1 MVKAYGLDSF
11 VLLSDLKR
19 KKGLNYT
26 TYWDV
31 FNGDADGICAL
42 LQLRFAEPKNSQ
54 LVTGVKRD
62 IELLDRVAAE
72 SGDQI
77 TVLDVSLDKN
87 RDHLKCILNA
97 GADVFYVDHHFAGD
111 IPNSSS
117 LKTLINEAPD
127 VCTSLLINQH
137 LKGAYQEWAIVGT
150 FGDNLKKSAH
160 GLAKSQNLSDSD
172 LAKLERLGI
181 LINYNG
187 YGATVDDLHYHP
199 ADLFNLMLPYKNPL
213 DFISDCAHEY
223 EKLENGY
230 ENDFKSAESANTLF
244 SDNAVAVYVLPDE
257 AWARRVSGVFGNHLA
272 NLNPDRGHAI
282 LTNKADGNFL
292 VSVRAPLNNKKG
304 AAELCRKF
312 PTGGGREAAAGIND
326 LPETMVEDFIAQF
339 RRHYG

>member
-1 MVKAYGLDSF
+1 M
-11 VLLSDLKR
+11 
-19 KKGLNYT
+19 GLNNT

-42 LQLRFAEPKNSQ
+42 LQLRLAEPRNSK
-54 LVTGVKRD
+54 LVTGIKRD
-62 IELLDRVAAE
+62 IALLDRVEAK
-72 SGDQI
+72 SDDQV

-87 RDHLKCILNA
+87 RDHLKCILDA
-97 GADVFYVDHHFAGD
+97 GADVFYVDHHFAGE

-137 LKGAYQEWAIVGT
+137 LKGAYQQWAIVGT

-160 GLAKSQNLSDSD
+160 GLAKSQNLSDLD

-244 SDNAVAVYVLPDE
+244 SDNAVAVYVLPNE

-304 AAELCRKF
+304 AADLCRKF

-326 LPETMVEDFIAQF
+326 LPESMVDDFIAQF
-339 RRHYG
+339 REQYS

>member
-1 MVKAYGLDSF
+1 M
-11 VLLSDLKR
+11 
-19 KKGLNYT
+19 GLNNT

-42 LQLRFAEPKNSQ
+42 LQLRLAEPRNSQ
-54 LVTGVKRD
+54 LVTGIKRD
-62 IELLDRVAAE
+62 IELLDRVAAK
-72 SGDQI
+72 SDDQV

-87 RDHLKCILNA
+87 RDHLKCILDA

-160 GLAKSQNLSDSD
+160 GLAKSQNLSDLD

-199 ADLFNLMLPYKNPL
+199 ADLLNLMLPYKNPL
-213 DFISDCAHEY
+213 DFISNCKHEY
-223 EKLENGY
+223 ESLENGY
-230 ENDFKSAESANTLF
+230 ENDFKSAKNADTLY
-244 SDNAVAVYVLPDE
+244 SDNAVAVYELPNE

-292 VSVRAPLNNKKG
+292 VSVRAPLSNKKG
-304 AAELCRKF
+304 AADLCRKF
-312 PTGGGREAAAGIND
+312 VSGGGREAAAGIND
-326 LPETMVEDFIAQF
+326 LPKSMVDDFIAQF
-339 RRHYG
+339 REQYS

>member
-1 MVKAYGLDSF
+1 M
-11 VLLSDLKR
+11 
-19 KKGLNYT
+19 NNT

-42 LQLRFAEPKNSQ
+42 LQLRLADPKNSQ
-54 LVTGVKRD
+54 LVTGIKRD
-62 IELLDRVAAE
+62 IELLDRVAAKP
-72 SGDQI
+72 GDQV

-87 RDHLKCILNA
+87 RDHLQPILDV
-97 GADVFYVDHHFAGD
+97 GADVFYVDHHFAGE
-111 IPNSSS
+111 IPNSPS

-160 GLAKSQNLSDSD
+160 GLAKSQNLSHSHIT
-172 LAKLERLGI
+172 KLECLGV

-187 YGATVDDLHYHP
+187 YGATVDDLHYDP
-199 ADLFNLMLPYKNPL
+199 ADLFNLMIPYKNPL

-223 EKLENGY
+223 EKLESGY
-230 ENDFKSAESANTLF
+230 ESDLKSAENADTLF
-244 SDNAVAVYVLPDE
+244 SDNAVAVYVLPNE

-292 VSVRAPLNNKKG
+292 VSVRAPLNKKKG
-304 AAELCRKF
+304 AADLCRKF
-312 PTGGGREAAAGIND
+312 PTGGGREAAAGINS
-326 LPETMVEDFIAQF
+326 LPKSMLDDFIAQF
-339 RRHYG
+339 RKQYS

>member
-1 MVKAYGLDSF
+1 MK
-11 VLLSDLKR
+11 
-19 KKGLNYT
+19 YT
-26 TYWDV
+26 TCWDV

-42 LQLRFAEPKNSQ
+42 LQLRLAEPRNSQ
-54 LVTGVKRD
+54 LVTGIKRH
-62 IELLDRVAAE
+62 IELLDRVDAKAD
-72 SGDQI
+72 DQV
-77 TVLDVSLDKN
+77 TVLDLSLDKN
-87 RDHLKCILNA
+87 RVQLKRILDA
-97 GADVFYVDHHFAGD
+97 GADVLYVDHHFAGE
-111 IPNSSS
+111 IPNSPS
-117 LKTLINEAPD
+117 LTTLINEAPD

-137 LKGAYQEWAIVGT
+137 LKGAYQQWAIVGT

-160 GLAKSQNLSDSD
+160 GLAKSQKLSDSD

-187 YGATVDDLHYHP
+187 YGATVDDLYYHP

-213 DFISDCAHEY
+213 DFISNCVLEY

-230 ENDFKSAESANTLF
+230 ESDFKSAQNAEILF
-244 SDNAVAVYVLPDE
+244 SDSTVAVFVLPNK
-257 AWARRVSGVFGNHLA
+257 AWARRVSGVFVNHLA

-282 LTNKADGNFL
+282 LTNKANGNFL
-292 VSVRAPLNNKKG
+292 VSVRAPLSKKRG

-326 LPETMVEDFIAQF
+326 LPESMVEDFIAQF

>member
-1 MVKAYGLDSF
+1 M
-11 VLLSDLKR
+11 DL
-19 KKGLNYT
+19 NNT

-42 LQLRFAEPKNSQ
+42 LQLRLAEPKNSQ
-54 LVTGVKRD
+54 LITGIKRD
-62 IELLDRVAAE
+62 IELLDRVEAK
-72 SGDQI
+72 SDDQV
-77 TVLDVSLDKN
+77 TVLDISLDKN
-87 RDHLKCILNA
+87 RDHLKCILDA
-97 GADVFYVDHHFAGD
+97 GADVFYVDHHFAGE
-111 IPNSSS
+111 IPNSSY

-127 VCTSLLINQH
+127 VCTSLLINQY
-137 LKGAYQEWAIVGT
+137 LKGAYQNWAIVGT

-160 GLAKSQNLSDSD
+160 GLAKSQNLSNLD
-172 LAKLERLGI
+172 LVKLERLGI

-244 SDNAVAVYVLPDE
+244 SDNAVAVYVLPNE
-257 AWARRVSGVFGNHLA
+257 AWARRVSGVFANHLA

-292 VSVRAPLNNKKG
+292 VSVRAPLNNKRG
-304 AAELCRKF
+304 AADLCRKF
-312 PTGGGREAAAGIND
+312 LSGGGREAAAGIND
-326 LPETMVEDFIAQF
+326 LPKSMVDDFIAQF
-339 RRHYG
+339 REQYS